1 MQGVPHPGR
10 LPVPQ
15 APPAGH
21 ATATAHLGRQHLP
34 GDAGLEHKDDP
45 GQGGAVGDAWSAT
58 LGLGCLSRQQRG
70 DESPQFV
77 ADKRL
82 AHGARVPCH
91 DQVLKGALSLR
102 FNPPASADRFEEWGT
117 GSESSRVGILT
128 AGAPTGPI
136 ISATGGSNCRSGATT
151 GSPSSGEPAS
161 QQKGD
166 HLGTVRRGQQRG
178 AGRQLIRLAGS
189 KLMVE
194 AQHLARVCRR
204 MDDHATGR

>member
-82 AHGARVPCH
+82 AHGASVPCH
-91 DQVLKGALSLR
+91 DQVLKGALVLQRHFSIESREPAFVVAAPGVGLA
-102 FNPPASADRFEEWGT
+102 ASAPAGPMQPECLLG
-117 GSESSRVGILT
+117 GIMQYHAEQTPHLRHRHRDQ
-128 AGAPTGPI
+128 AGAPPF
-136 ISATGGSNCRSGATT
+136 
-151 GSPSSGEPAS
+151 SPSA
-161 QQKGD
+161 
-166 HLGTVRRGQQRG
+166 
-178 AGRQLIRLAGS
+178 AA
-189 KLMVE
+189 
-194 AQHLARVCRR
+194 ARVTARKAWASRHSVICRYHPTQR
-204 MDDHATGR
+204 RTSY

>member
-15 APPAGH
+15 APPAGY

-58 LGLGCLSRQQRG
+58 LGLGCLRRQQRG

-82 AHGARVPCH
+82 AHGASVPCH
-91 DQVLKGALSLR
+91 DQVLKGALSAGLR
-102 FNPPASADRFEEWGT
+102 RA
-117 GSESSRVGILT
+117 
-128 AGAPTGPI
+128 
-136 ISATGGSNCRSGATT
+136 
-151 GSPSSGEPAS
+151 
-161 QQKGD
+161 
-166 HLGTVRRGQQRG
+166 
-178 AGRQLIRLAGS
+178 RLAGAVADPPGVAPIERGGVRRADGPVQS
-189 KLMVE
+189 VAPRPRGADGAADDAPRHLGPERRGHRRSGGGLGAGPARARGRRLMRSPRALVV
-194 AQHLARVCRR
+194 LARRVGCYP
-204 MDDHATGR
+204 GGG